1 MLRNP
6 IQFTKSA
13 FHHDRCLSMDTDEHS
28 SGSVEAL
35 YVDMA
40 VTTLI
45 FSLAPR
51 WIDGVLVGSKTVEL
65 RRRPP
70 QITSAVPA
78 YLYETRPHCR
88 IRIKCFVGPV
98 LSLSPDALW
107 KEVGSKSLVDRNY
120 FDKYFEGA
128 ELAHAI
134 AIRDVVDLGTAIT
147 LERLRAVGFTPP
159 QSWCRAQTKIVNF
172 VEAL

>member
-1 MLRNP
+1 MGGP
-6 IQFTKSA
+6 IYKDA
-13 FHHDRCLSMDTDEHS
+13 FHHDHCLSMNIDKHS
-28 SGSVEAL
+28 SGSIEAP
-35 YVDMA
+35 YVDLA

-45 FSLAPR
+45 FSLAPQ

-70 QITSAVPA
+70 TITSAVPA
-78 YLYETRPHCR
+78 YFYETRPHCR
-88 IRIKCFVGPV
+88 IRIKCLVGPV
-98 LSLSPDALW
+98 LSLPQDALW
-107 KEVGSKSLVDRNY
+107 KEVGSKSLVDRKY

-147 LERLRAVGFTPP
+147 LERLRPVGFTPP
-159 QSWCRAQTKIVNF
+159 QSWCRARTQIVNF